1 MTSLNPRQYAY
12 VPPRRSGWIMVEGAD
27 LLGGRQVLVSKII
40 DFVDITDDDGRVLN
54 AFIPK
59 GQRTPVPTWITI

>member
-1 MTSLNPRQYAY
+1 M
-12 VPPRRSGWIMVEGAD
+12 
-27 LLGGRQVLVSKII
+27 LVSKIV